1 MRGNYRRDTRPER
14 ALREALSVFGLRG
27 RVDHPVAFGPLT
39 IRPDIVFAR
48 QHLAV
53 FVDGCFWHGCRSHG
67 TAPRANR
74 GYWATKL
81 GRNRQRDRETDV
93 ALARHGWKALRVWEH
108 ESPQRAAHR
117 IAEAVRGRKPVPKSA
132 L

>member
-14 ALREALSVFGLRG
+14 ALREALSAFGLHG
-27 RVDHPVAFGPLT
+27 RIDHPVAVGSRT

-48 QHLAV
+48 QRLAV
-53 FVDGCFWHGCRSHG
+53 FLDGCFWHGCRYHG

-74 GYWATKL
+74 SYWASKL
-81 GRNRQRDRETDV
+81 DRNRRRDRATN
-93 ALARHGWKALRVWEH
+93 ATLARHGWGAVRVWEH
-108 ESPQRAAHR
+108 ESPDRAAHR
-117 IAEAVRGRKPVPKSA
+117 IAEAVHGRKPAPKKP